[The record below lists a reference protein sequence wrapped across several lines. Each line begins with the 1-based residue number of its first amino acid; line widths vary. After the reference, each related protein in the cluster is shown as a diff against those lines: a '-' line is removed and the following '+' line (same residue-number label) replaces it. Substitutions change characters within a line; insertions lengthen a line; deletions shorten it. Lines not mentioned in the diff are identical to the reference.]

1 MKERRG
7 RNMVMVCRKKY
18 PKENKRTDNFE
29 QEKEK
34 KMTKKKKKMMKKR
47 IERLRKSRRQ
57 RS

>member
-34 KMTKKKKKMMKKR
+34 K
-47 IERLRKSRRQ
+47 
-57 RS
+57 